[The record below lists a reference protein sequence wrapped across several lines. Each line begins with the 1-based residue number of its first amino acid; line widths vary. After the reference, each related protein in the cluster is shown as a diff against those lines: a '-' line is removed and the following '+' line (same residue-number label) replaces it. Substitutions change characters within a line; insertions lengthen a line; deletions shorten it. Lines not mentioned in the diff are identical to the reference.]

1 MTDNHTQIIH
11 CSARAYSVA
20 LLIEKYAAKYDR
32 GTPLQIAHREITDAH
47 KAGCDEGR
55 ELMLEVYRILVARHC
70 TDGNVRFVWHDDD
83 DDEGD
88 HEEDGGSDE

>member
-1 MTDNHTQIIH
+1 
-11 CSARAYSVA
+11 
-20 LLIEKYAAKYDR
+20 
-32 GTPLQIAHREITDAH
+32 
-47 KAGCDEGR
+47 
-55 ELMLEVYRILVARHC
+55 MLEVYRILVARHC